1 MEIER
6 KIEQAGIK
14 LPETSKSDMIFVPVR
29 RVGNCLFTSGQ
40 VPFVSGKPVA
50 TGKVGDTVSLE
61 EAQEAARCCTINML
75 GAIKAYLR
83 DLDKVKRFVKL
94 RVYVNSKTGF
104 SDQHIVA
111 NAASQLLYDIFGEPG
126 KHVRTAIG
134 VNQLPMDVPVE
145 VEAIAEI

>member
-40 VPFVSGKPVA
+40 IPFVNGKPVA

-75 GAIKAYLR
+75 GAIKAYLG

-94 RVYVNSKTGF
+94 QVYE
-104 SDQHIVA
+104 IVRRDFLI
-111 NAASQLLYDIFGEPG
+111 SISLQMQLHSFCMISLVSRE
-126 KHVRTAIG
+126 
-134 VNQLPMDVPVE
+134 NM
-145 VEAIAEI
+145 

>member
-29 RVGNCLFTSGQ
+29 RVGNCLFTSG
-40 VPFVSGKPVA
+40 
-50 TGKVGDTVSLE
+50 KVGDTVSLE

-75 GAIKAYLR
+75 GAIKAYLG

-94 RVYVNSKTGF
+94 QVYVNSKTGF

>member
-50 TGKVGDTVSLE
+50 TE
-61 EAQEAARCCTINML
+61 R
-75 GAIKAYLR
+75 
-83 DLDKVKRFVKL
+83 
-94 RVYVNSKTGF
+94 
-104 SDQHIVA
+104 
-111 NAASQLLYDIFGEPG
+111 
-126 KHVRTAIG
+126 
-134 VNQLPMDVPVE
+134 
-145 VEAIAEI
+145 

>member
-61 EAQEAARCCTINML
+61 ELRKLIGAAQLTCL
-75 GAIKAYLR
+75 G
-83 DLDKVKRFVKL
+83 
-94 RVYVNSKTGF
+94 
-104 SDQHIVA
+104 Q
-111 NAASQLLYDIFGEPG
+111 
-126 KHVRTAIG
+126 
-134 VNQLPMDVPVE
+134 
-145 VEAIAEI
+145 

>member
-1 MEIER
+1 M
-6 KIEQAGIK
+6 
-14 LPETSKSDMIFVPVR
+14 
-29 RVGNCLFTSGQ
+29 
-40 VPFVSGKPVA
+40 
-50 TGKVGDTVSLE
+50 
-61 EAQEAARCCTINML
+61 
-75 GAIKAYLR
+75 
-83 DLDKVKRFVKL
+83 
-94 RVYVNSKTGF
+94 YVNSKTGF